1 MTKKLSFSLRWTV
14 VFAVLVAFTAYS
26 VGAYVLFSNDNKAYA
41 ESINSDKELSIG
53 NHFVSVDESD
63 DDWQEKHKS
72 QLEKRKRICVI
83 NQTQLDSLK
92 EAFDA
97 TVESVEIKDKEVLVA
112 VVKGKKLNKND
123 IYRALGIDKSG
134 KTCKLVEQKKTFF
147 IFLVPGVS

>member
-14 VFAVLVAFTAYS
+14 VFAVLIAFTVYS
-26 VGAYVLFSNDNKAYA
+26 IGVFTLFSQDNKAYA
-41 ESINSDKELSIG
+41 HSIDSDKELSRG

-63 DDWQEKHKS
+63 DDWQDKHKS

-97 TVESVEIKDKEVLVA
+97 TVKSIEIKDKEVLVA
-112 VVKGKKLNKND
+112 VVNGKKLNKND
-123 IYRALGIDKSG
+123 IYRALNIDKSG
-134 KTCKLVEQKKTFF
+134 KTCKLIEQKKSFF